1 MKKNY
6 LNADEIKKLKFGL
19 MSKDKK
25 LSKNMNNSNSF
36 SSYILNKDENNSTL
50 SSEYYKIRNGEI
62 GLDLE
67 ENIRNI
73 LFFDYN
79 WKKGF
84 INRKFNYRE
93 IIYKDQNN
101 VIITGREIVLKI
113 KNKNINFKLNK
124 DKSLDIITQE
134 ESTKI
139 SNPNETFTIKYNE
152 KIIIKEINEV
162 EIDGIFNITNFNISI
177 FNNQEVS
184 IIYNNVKDEKIKNF
198 TQAVVEI
205 KLSKNKFKDLVEQLN
220 NDKKIIEKIT
230 SQNILYM
237 GFINSNKIEDN
248 EIENVKKELNNLNCI
263 IFGIK
268 NSIFSGRIINKYINW
283 PEIKKNKKIFQ
294 DIEKNIT
301 SLKKDNIEL
310 KKEIEKNNIKLKNE
324 IKNEIEKNNIKLK
337 NEIKKE
343 IEKNNAEFKEIIGKQ
358 FDYIKGMINLQ
369 FDNLKK

>member
-19 MSKDKK
+19 MSKDKRS
-25 LSKNMNNSNSF
+25 SKAMNNSNSF

-79 WKKGF
+79 WKRGF

-93 IIYKDQNN
+93 IIYKGQNN
-101 VIITGREIVLKI
+101 VLITGREIVLKI
-113 KNKNINFKLNK
+113 KNKNINFKLNNN
-124 DKSLDIITQE
+124 KSLDIITPE
-134 ESTKI
+134 ESTEI
-139 SNPNETFTIKYNE
+139 SGPNETFVIKYNE
-152 KIIIKEINEV
+152 KIILKEINEV

-220 NDKKIIEKIT
+220 ND
-230 SQNILYM
+230 
-237 GFINSNKIEDN
+237 
-248 EIENVKKELNNLNCI
+248 
-263 IFGIK
+263 
-268 NSIFSGRIINKYINW
+268 
-283 PEIKKNKKIFQ
+283 
-294 DIEKNIT
+294 
-301 SLKKDNIEL
+301 
-310 KKEIEKNNIKLKNE
+310 
-324 IKNEIEKNNIKLK
+324 
-337 NEIKKE
+337 
-343 IEKNNAEFKEIIGKQ
+343 
-358 FDYIKGMINLQ
+358 
-369 FDNLKK
+369 

>member
-19 MSKDKK
+19 MSKDKRS
-25 LSKNMNNSNSF
+25 SKAMNNSNSF

-73 LFFDYN
+73 LFFDFN
-79 WKKGF
+79 WKRGF

-93 IIYKDQNN
+93 IIYKGQNN
-101 VIITGREIVLKI
+101 VLITGREIVLKI
-113 KNKNINFKLNK
+113 KNKNINFKLNN
-124 DKSLDIITQE
+124 DKSSDIITPE

-152 KIIIKEINEV
+152 KIILKEINEV

-220 NDKKIIEKIT
+220 ND
-230 SQNILYM
+230 
-237 GFINSNKIEDN
+237 
-248 EIENVKKELNNLNCI
+248 
-263 IFGIK
+263 
-268 NSIFSGRIINKYINW
+268 
-283 PEIKKNKKIFQ
+283 
-294 DIEKNIT
+294 
-301 SLKKDNIEL
+301 
-310 KKEIEKNNIKLKNE
+310 
-324 IKNEIEKNNIKLK
+324 
-337 NEIKKE
+337 
-343 IEKNNAEFKEIIGKQ
+343 
-358 FDYIKGMINLQ
+358 
-369 FDNLKK
+369 